1 MWNST
6 RDLLHRIPVSN
17 RFIDKLFQY
26 APISSSKL
34 LNIDLVFWAWFF
46 FLQYFALERKDY
58 ILTNNWVESLFN
70 YFFTIHLTLFIL
82 SKNEMFLFAKQNILD
97 EFSIEESK
105 QKISQ
110 AKIIKLAS
118 SNLSGIGE
126 SEWVIQERGMIRFNP
141 RIWVTAIVKTPL
153 SSWLSFFRIFF
164 FFFPPYL
171 AFSHVA
177 CVAARD
183 HSLFFL
189 SNLDPFFRNVFFERG
204 WEEIIY

>member
-1 MWNST
+1 
-6 RDLLHRIPVSN
+6 
-17 RFIDKLFQY
+17 
-26 APISSSKL
+26 
-34 LNIDLVFWAWFF
+34 
-46 FLQYFALERKDY
+46 
-58 ILTNNWVESLFN
+58 
-70 YFFTIHLTLFIL
+70 
-82 SKNEMFLFAKQNILD
+82 MFLFAKQNILD

-164 FFFPPYL
+164 FFFHHILPFPTSRVWL
-171 AFSHVA
+171 HVITRFFS
-177 CVAARD
+177 
-183 HSLFFL
+183 SQTSILFFETFFSNVAEKRL
-189 SNLDPFFRNVFFERG
+189 SINRHECSRSMNLFFFFFSFRI
-204 WEEIIY
+204 WDAFQVKTNDLKY